1 MVSPLRSRWWTVL
14 AIVGTCVPLTVVAQD
29 PEVRGLEIAAEADRR
44 DSGYRDITA
53 ELTMTLRSRNGR
65 EHTRVMRIK
74 TLEVEGDGNRTIL
87 VFDQPR
93 DLEGTALLTL
103 GHPTG
108 ADDQWLYLPALRRV
122 KRIASGNQAS
132 SFMGSEFA
140 YEDIG
145 SQELGKYT
153 YRFLQND
160 SVAGRSALAVERI
173 PTDPKSGYARQVV
186 WFDSEEYR
194 VLKIDYYDRS
204 NALLKSL
211 ELRGYRRYAEAYWR
225 PDEMRMVNHQ
235 TGKSTTL
242 RWRDYRFG
250 VGLRE
255 GDFDRNRL
263 SRVR

>member
-1 MVSPLRSRWWTVL
+1 MASNFRSRWWPVL
-14 AIVGTCVPLTVVAQD
+14 AIAGTCVFQKVAAQH
-29 PEVRGLEIAAEADRR
+29 PEVQGLEIAAEADRR

-74 TLEVEGDGNRTIL
+74 TLEVEGDGNKTIL

-93 DLEGTALLTL
+93 DLEGTALLTV
-103 GHPTG
+103 GHTTG
-108 ADDQWLYLPALRRV
+108 SDDQWLYLPALRRV
-122 KRIASGNQAS
+122 KRIASGNQSS

-153 YRFLQND
+153 YRLLRND
-160 SVAGRSALAVERI
+160 TIDGRSAFVVQRV
-173 PTDPKSGYARQVV
+173 PTDPRSGYARQVV
-186 WFDSEEYR
+186 WFDAEEYR
-194 VLKIDYYDRS
+194 VLRIDYYDRS
-204 NALLKSL
+204 DTLLKTL
-211 ELRGYRRYAEAYWR
+211 ELRGYRRYAGAYWR
-225 PDEMRMVNHQ
+225 PDEMHMVNHQ
-235 TGKSTTL
+235 TGKGTTL

-250 VGLRE
+250 VGLSER
-255 GDFDRNRL
+255 DFDRNRL